1 MEQKILYFLVIIV
14 ANAIGAVSGMGGGV
28 IIKPVLDF
36 IAWDNVATISF
47 YSSVAVFVMSISST
61 VRQIQS
67 GQKLKVMELSYLAIG
82 SIFGGYIGSLLFDCL
97 LVLSGSRIAQFVQVI
112 ITVLM
117 LLFALLASKK
127 FFKQYNFIHK
137 IWYFLCGFL
146 LGAIS
151 SFLGIG
157 GGPINV
163 SFFIILFGLPIK
175 KATVYSIAT
184 IFFSQLSKIISLVLI
199 SKFNQFDSRMLMV
212 IIIAAIFGGIFGAK
226 FSKILSEDKIAIV
239 FQLVVVAVLALN
251 IYNLFAVVL
260 E

>member
-137 IWYFLCGFL
+137 TWYFFCGFL

-157 GGPINV
+157 GGPLNV
-163 SFFIILFGLPIK
+163 SLLMVFFSISIK
-175 KATVYSIAT
+175 EATMYSLAI
-184 IFFSQLSKIISLVLI
+184 IFFSQLSHLATI
-199 SKFNQFDSRMLMV
+199 
-212 IIIAAIFGGIFGAK
+212 
-226 FSKILSEDKIAIV
+226 
-239 FQLVVVAVLALN
+239 VVVTGLNQYHLAPVPVIFLASICGGVLGTVVSKVLPEN
-251 IYNLFAVVL
+251 WVRYCFKGMLFFVMGMTLYNLFHIL
-260 E
+260 

>member
-97 LVLSGSRIAQFVQVI
+97 LV
-112 ITVLM
+112 
-117 LLFALLASKK
+117 
-127 FFKQYNFIHK
+127 
-137 IWYFLCGFL
+137 
-146 LGAIS
+146 
-151 SFLGIG
+151 
-157 GGPINV
+157 
-163 SFFIILFGLPIK
+163 
-175 KATVYSIAT
+175 
-184 IFFSQLSKIISLVLI
+184 
-199 SKFNQFDSRMLMV
+199 
-212 IIIAAIFGGIFGAK
+212 
-226 FSKILSEDKIAIV
+226 
-239 FQLVVVAVLALN
+239 
-251 IYNLFAVVL
+251 
-260 E
+260 